1 MTSDC
6 LPHQVGPHSG
16 CKRRCW
22 RSGRRSGRRLGC
34 SLHTSMQSG
43 GYARDAGATPR
54 TPPLVKASATPR
66 TPPLVKAS
74 DLAGRSSP
82 RPPPYKRSRMAAAWA
97 PCWAARTI
105 SMMRCI
111 IERALAQAPTRSAR
125 GVPRHGR
132 CCHRPGPSHTC
143 LRSPHTIPHTIP
155 SRTSSEGN
163 LQSLPAPIPC
173 ALHAMHA
180 HPTAPPA
187 VEEPSIVSWRP
198 TRRPQPSNQASSPA
212 AALPTMPRGP
222 TSPIHPPKIHLATV
236 SRASRSPDECE
247 FTEDLP
253 TTTPRARR
261 PPPCGILPT
270 ASSSSRQALPGVPT
284 RL

>member
-1 MTSDC
+1 
-6 LPHQVGPHSG
+6 
-16 CKRRCW
+16 
-22 RSGRRSGRRLGC
+22 
-34 SLHTSMQSG
+34 
-43 GYARDAGATPR
+43 
-54 TPPLVKASATPR
+54 
-66 TPPLVKAS
+66 
-74 DLAGRSSP
+74 
-82 RPPPYKRSRMAAAWA
+82 
-97 PCWAARTI
+97 
-105 SMMRCI
+105 MMRCI

-132 CCHRPGPSHTC
+132 CCRRPGPSHTC

-155 SRTSSEGN
+155 SWTSSEGN

-173 ALHAMHA
+173 ALHALHA

-236 SRASRSPDECE
+236 SRASSSPDECE

-261 PPPCGILPT
+261 PPPCGTLPT

>member
-1 MTSDC
+1 MLGGEDDLDDEMFNQEGSGAGTDSKRKGC
-6 LPHQVGPHSG
+6 TKARSLLPSAWTQPHVPPLPTHDSPHDSFEDVL
-16 CKRRCW
+16 RRE
-22 RSGRRSGRRLGC
+22 SAI
-34 SLHTSMQSG
+34 
-43 GYARDAGATPR
+43 YARAHPLR
-54 TPPLVKASATPR
+54 TA
-66 TPPLVKAS
+66 
-74 DLAGRSSP
+74 
-82 RPPPYKRSRMAAAWA
+82 
-97 PCWAARTI
+97 
-105 SMMRCI
+105 
-111 IERALAQAPTRSAR
+111 
-125 GVPRHGR
+125 
-132 CCHRPGPSHTC
+132 
-143 LRSPHTIPHTIP
+143 
-155 SRTSSEGN
+155 
-163 LQSLPAPIPC
+163 C
-173 ALHAMHA
+173 ALHA

-236 SRASRSPDECE
+236 SRASSSPDECE

-261 PPPCGILPT
+261 PPPCGTLPT